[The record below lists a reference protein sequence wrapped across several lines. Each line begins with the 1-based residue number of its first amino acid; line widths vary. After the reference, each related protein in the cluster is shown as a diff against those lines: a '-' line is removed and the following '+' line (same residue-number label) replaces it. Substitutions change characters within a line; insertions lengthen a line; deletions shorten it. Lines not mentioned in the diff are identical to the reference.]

1 MSLHI
6 PSDGVTVHHRPRK
19 ARSSEVRRDA
29 PQVLTLALA
38 ESLSR
43 DILRALK
50 NNEQVRLRCGKA
62 LALQLGK
69 KTVALNGNASTF
81 PSELFTKST
90 EDGSP
95 FYFTGK
101 ASHSLEVSV
110 AEEDTAKADEALA
123 TLQSTLKSISDER
136 ASNEA
141 SLKEETRFGQ
151 KKGGKPTGLLGHGSA
166 LRKDI
171 LGGLNKSTPGSP
183 FLSATYSPR
192 LAPTSAPLGAGM
204 STEERIRLD
213 AIRIPLIH
221 LLAVRTQTPKSIR
234 EQLNV
239 SKDELEKLLDKVSK
253 QAAVDEN
260 QRSLKDKIFRELD
273 VWKFPYRS
281 SDDREA
287 AVNHAIHAFDR
298 LRIEKRDPLWQQLLP
313 VSERGKGKILSRLNF
328 DKPVITQVPKGGEDS
343 HESKAEMS
351 DRERAKS
358 RKTKSE
364 KESAVLTKPRKDHI
378 AGVKATERSG
388 ANIPLETKERS
399 KAVRSDG
406 KFKSAERIEDSDE
419 DVAVADETVVKPSK
433 NDPRTIV
440 KCSVNGN
447 HEREKPRTADPPRKA
462 AHKASLSRIS
472 SSSSNNGGIDK
483 SALVAANNSKSL
495 KPQSQHKR
503 TDSSGARISPRPR
516 HDSSP
521 QKPSPLGSSP
531 PTTSTD
537 VENSSSS
544 KASNQSSAPSSPP
557 SSTDMPQTRAG
568 NKYSPIISDQS
579 RNVSRGRSPGPSAAK
594 RKQPPTDDERPSKR
608 HQAKPAEMKTVASDK
623 KQITN
628 GTAEHPI
635 LNGSTNSQRT
645 ESERSS
651 SPEKKPPNRDDIIE
665 DGRRFQ
671 QYYKRYKDLHDRIN
685 QIEEKDRDSKDM
697 ENLWRMHKRLK
708 EMKSEIWSNWDKVE
722 NGK

>member
-6 PSDGVTVHHRPRK
+6 PSNGIILHHKPRK
-19 ARSSEVRRDA
+19 DRSSKSGQDA
-29 PQVLTLALA
+29 PQVLTLDLT
-38 ESLSR
+38 ESLSK
-43 DILRALK
+43 DVLRALK

-69 KTVALNGNASTF
+69 KTVALNSNTSSF
-81 PSELFTKST
+81 PSELFTKSS

-95 FYFTGK
+95 LYFTGR
-101 ASHSLEVSV
+101 ASHSLEAHA

-141 SLKEETRFGQ
+141 SLKEEVRHGQ
-151 KKGGKPTGLLGHGSA
+151 KKGGKATGLLGHGSA

-192 LAPTSAPLGAGM
+192 LAPTSAPLGVGM
-204 STEERIRLD
+204 STEERVRLD

-221 LLAVRTQTPKSIR
+221 LLAVRARTPKAIR

-239 SKDELEKLLDKVSK
+239 SKDELDKLLDKVSK
-253 QAAVDEN
+253 SVAADEN

-273 VWKFPYRS
+273 IWKFPYLT

-287 AVNHAIHAFDR
+287 AINHAIHAFDR
-298 LRIEKRDPLWQQLLP
+298 LRIEKRDPSWQLLLP
-313 VSERGKGKILSRLNF
+313 VSERGKGKVLSRLNF
-328 DKPVITQVPKGGEDS
+328 DKPVISQPPKSVDDG
-343 HESKAEMS
+343 HEGKAEIS

-358 RKTKSE
+358 RKTKGE
-364 KESAVLTKPRKDHI
+364 KEPAALTKPRKDHTM
-378 AGVKATERSG
+378 GVKATERSG
-388 ANIPLETKERS
+388 VHTPS
-399 KAVRSDG
+399 KANTAKPVKSDG

-419 DVAVADETVVKPSK
+419 DVAAADEITVKLKKEPASTVKPSQ
-433 NDPRTIV
+433 
-440 KCSVNGN
+440 NGN
-447 HEREKPRTADPPRKA
+447 HDRERSRATEPPRKS
-462 AHKASLSRIS
+462 AHKASLSSTS
-472 SSSSNNGGIDK
+472 SSSSNNSNVDK
-483 SALVAANNSKSL
+483 STSTAVTNSKTL
-495 KPQSQHKR
+495 KPQPQHQR

-568 NKYSPIISDQS
+568 NKYSPIISDKS

-594 RKQPPTDDERPSKR
+594 RKQLPTDDERPSKR
-608 HQAKPAEMKTVASDK
+608 HQAKPTEIKIATTEK
-623 KQITN
+623 KQMTN
-628 GTAEHPI
+628 GTMEHPV
-635 LNGSTNSQRT
+635 LNGNANLQRT

-651 SPEKKPPNRDDIIE
+651 SPEKKPPNRDDVIE

-685 QIEEKDRDSKDM
+685 QIAEKDRDSKDM

-708 EMKSEIWSNWDKVE
+708 EMKSEIWTNWEKVE